1 MCFQYAELE
10 TILGDVE
17 RARAVFELAVGQ
29 TLLDMPEVFLTLY
42 TLKLLLLK
50 YYLKH
55 EHECFIRYKT
65 RGAAERFRSDKA
77 RIARVLNSF
86 KNDPFYT
93 HLVTLFTKEF

>member
-1 MCFQYAELE
+1 MKKY
-10 TILGDVE
+10 IL
-17 RARAVFELAVGQ
+17 
-29 TLLDMPEVFLTLY
+29 PLY
-42 TLKLLLLK
+42 IVMSVM

-65 RGAAERFRSDKA
+65 RGAAERFISDKA
-77 RIARVLNSF
+77 RIASVLNSF

>member
-1 MCFQYAELE
+1 MDFCLSGKSC
-10 TILGDVE
+10 I
-17 RARAVFELAVGQ
+17 ARLVRDP
-29 TLLDMPEVFLTLY
+29 LDEFALHG
-42 TLKLLLLK
+42 K

-65 RGAAERFRSDKA
+65 RGAAERFISDKA
-77 RIARVLNSF
+77 RIASVLNSF

>member
-1 MCFQYAELE
+1 MLHIVKEKKNYGICIELCKRE
-10 TILGDVE
+10 GP
-17 RARAVFELAVGQ
+17 LAIGLSV
-29 TLLDMPEVFLTLY
+29 M
-42 TLKLLLLK
+42 

-65 RGAAERFRSDKA
+65 QGAAERFISDKA
-77 RIARVLNSF
+77 RIASVLNRF

>member
-1 MCFQYAELE
+1 MY
-10 TILGDVE
+10 E
-17 RARAVFELAVGQ
+17 RHVSVLVRRGLFWG
-29 TLLDMPEVFLTLY
+29 EVFVFM
-42 TLKLLLLK
+42 

-65 RGAAERFRSDKA
+65 RGAAERFISDKA
-77 RIARVLNSF
+77 RIASVLNSF